1 MKFEIKMN
9 YAYENQ
15 QIKIKLNKIYLHNP
29 FII

>member
-15 QIKIKLNKIYLHNP
+15 QIKIKLNKIYLYNP

>member
-9 YAYENQ
+9 YANENQ
-15 QIKIKLNKIYLHNP
+15 QIKIKLNKIYLYNP